1 MMQYVFTW
9 DFVGDLGW
17 SSGTVSTALGEQSKS
32 AALE

>member
-1 MMQYVFTW
+1 MTRYVFTW

-17 SSGTVSTALGEQSKS
+17 SGGTVSTALGEQNRS